1 MDMSNVELFL
11 DKTRISWERNVRRE
25 LCQPV
30 KYEKNPVLQPE
41 YPWEESYVCLYG
53 SILPKINER
62 GFFMWYM
69 AAGKQGKDQTMCLAE
84 SNDGLE
90 WRKVF
95 SGGHPYG
102 QHQKTNIIYGPDPNI
117 HGPCV
122 LYNCHNENS
131 DERYL
136 VLYDSYSRYRPDLTQ
151 VQGSGRWCYTATS
164 PDGIHWFPPKGSPA
178 IPGKSD
184 TGQSVVWDPIKKRY
198 IAYLRGT
205 RSPHD
210 PFGSPHG
217 ETQRVRYVRASVS
230 RNFETWSPPIELLRA
245 DNQDGDPNH
254 QIHQLSVAWRDGQFV
269 GLLSI
274 FHIHD
279 FLRMRDD
286 DGKPLLMEE
295 GTCDTQLV
303 VSRDGM
309 HWDRVADRQ
318 LIIPLGL
325 PGEWD
330 SQWIVTASQIVFDH
344 DQMLF
349 YYAATNKKRS
359 EGHSYQIGVA
369 TLPMDRFQA
378 IKPLDTHP
386 PAVLETK
393 PLYWLDG
400 DLQINADCSQGKI
413 IVELCDFNGN
423 TIEGFSRVDCVP
435 LVGDNLKHIVRWN
448 NQKIS
453 EAVGQTPFRKAIRIR
468 CYIHQASLYAMYL
481 PIIGESKIEDQKG

>member
-1 MDMSNVELFL
+1 MSGVELFL
-11 DKTRISWERNVRRE
+11 DKSQISWERNIQRE

-30 KYEKNPVLQPE
+30 KYDKNPVLLPE

-53 SILPKINER
+53 SILPKKSER

-69 AAGKQGKDQTMCLAE
+69 AAGNHGKDQTMCLAE
-84 SNDGLE
+84 SDDGLA

-95 SGGHPYG
+95 SGEHPYG
-102 QHQKTNIIYGPDPNI
+102 QDRETNIVYGPNPNI

-122 LYNCHNENS
+122 LHNYHDEIS

-136 VLYDSYSRYRPDLTQ
+136 VLYDSYSRYRPDLTE

-164 PDGIHWFPPKGSPA
+164 PDGLHWFPPTGRPA

-184 TGQSVVWDPIKKRY
+184 TGQGVVWDPIKKRY

-230 RNFETWSPPIELLRA
+230 RDFRTWSSPIELLRA

-254 QIHQLSVAWRDGQFV
+254 QIHQLSVTWRDGQFI
-269 GLLSI
+269 GLLSM

-279 FLRMRDD
+279 FLKMRDD

-309 HWDRVADRQ
+309 HWHRVADRQ
-318 LIIPLGL
+318 LFLPLGL

-330 SQWIVTASQIVFDH
+330 SQWIVTASQIVV
-344 DQMLF
+344 DQNRMLF
-349 YYAATNKKRS
+349 YYAATDKKRS
-359 EGHSYQIGVA
+359 EGHRYQIGVA
-369 TLPMDRFQA
+369 ALPLDRFQA
-378 IKPLDTHP
+378 LKPLDKSR

-393 PLYWLDG
+393 PVYLLDG
-400 DLQINADCSQGKI
+400 DLYINADCSQGNI
-413 IVELCDFNGN
+413 LMELCDFNGN
-423 TIEGFSRVDCVP
+423 TIEGFGKENCTPVVE
-435 LVGDNLKHIVRWN
+435 DNLRYIVRWN
-448 NQKIS
+448 NKKIS
-453 EAVGQTPFRKAIRIR
+453 EARNETLFRQAIRIR
-468 CYIHQASLYAMYL
+468 CYIDRASLYAIYL
-481 PIIGESKIEDQKG
+481 PAADAWENDNG